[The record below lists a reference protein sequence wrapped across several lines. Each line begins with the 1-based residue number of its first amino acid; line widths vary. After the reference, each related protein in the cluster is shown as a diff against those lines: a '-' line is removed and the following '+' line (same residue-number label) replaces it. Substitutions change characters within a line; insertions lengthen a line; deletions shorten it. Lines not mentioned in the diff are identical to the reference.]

1 MNIVKMSRLS
11 IILVVMFATGFA
23 TVVAQK
29 IPDKKILKESK
40 SVSLRP
46 ESAHRI
52 AYARNGIVPDR
63 DGKGEVIGGALF
75 VKIREGYGGMFP
87 AATVEVLA
95 GKVGL
100 EVVAVSTLAGL
111 ETPLARVVQEKRASL
126 TAERQARIARAEAEL
141 GRIIELSYAGDI
153 HPRQAALLFQGLPEV
168 EYAEPMSIPQ
178 PLSPQNPDDPGIDTL
193 RQLRF
198 VDAFEAWKIWPGD
211 STVTIGIVDAGINM
225 YHEDLWP
232 NIAPNPGEEGLDG
245 EGKDKATNGIDDDG
259 NGVID
264 DWKGAN
270 LSFYLDDTEHGN
282 TVGSEHGTQVAGY
295 AAARADNG
303 LGIAGL
309 GNQCRFFPVKT
320 ASAKGLGGL
329 VEGYNGVLYCA
340 RRGFQVVNCS
350 WGKPEYS
357 QTEQDIIENIV
368 LAYDVAIVAGAG
380 NNFKHEILY
389 PAGFRYV
396 MGVGGVNE
404 QGLNVKSWGEHVDI
418 TATSGTTTS
427 GTSNYFLLEP
437 ATSYTTPVV
446 AGIVAL
452 VRSRWPELDA
462 RQALAHTRLTAAN
475 IDALNAG
482 KEKLVGFGKA
492 DAYEAVATN
501 PFSHPGL
508 LIDSVWVTDMDG
520 NPRQYF
526 GLGEKGRFGF
536 RVVNVLGDLADGAA
550 HIARYAEDS
559 ASIKFDETPVQIG
572 SLASG
577 ESWVVP
583 EGIPFEVI
591 SPGKGLTRL
600 RIAFTGKDYE
610 DYAYELLNLY
620 RPYSVYSTPRM
631 NLSFTESGHIGFD
644 YRDFGTIGEGLTF
657 DTRSLLYEGGL
668 IVASDRTHVLDN
680 VRNDDPV
687 NFIQNADFTTVEIP
701 SAANDYTLVLNDSQV
716 DSAERIGVE
725 LRMQIQTVDTIANAV
740 GIRIVARNTG
750 DETLDSLRVGLFLDW
765 DIDGFAEGQT
775 VRYVPDVPV
784 QGIAMHAIAANP
796 LGSHVAAG
804 IAEPADATALFA
816 IIYNAEPLSL
826 KDGFEKGE
834 KWRTLSNG
842 IGNPES
848 GPGDISMVIGEVLAD
863 IPSGG
868 EDTAMIVLG
877 FSADD
882 EAEATEGMRR
892 FVARRLSSIV
902 AVEGTSQ
909 EGLFVKP
916 NPAMGR
922 LDVRIPRGAHGTG
935 ATLRLRSVDG
945 REVLN
950 LSHQLVE
957 SGSETE
963 FVLDVTDVPSGMYYL
978 QYESEEW
985 SALRSVIVVK

>member
-1 MNIVKMSRLS
+1 MKIVKMSRLS
-11 IILVVMFATGFA
+11 VLIAVLCATGVG
-23 TVVAQK
+23 TVFAQK
-29 IPDKKILKESK
+29 IPDEKILKESK
-40 SVSLRP
+40 SMTLRR

-52 AYARNGIVPDR
+52 AYDRNGIVPDR

-75 VKIREGYGGMFP
+75 VKIREGYADLFP
-87 AATVEVLA
+87 ASTVERLA

-100 EVVAVSTLAGL
+100 KVLAVSSLAGL
-111 ETPLARVVQEKRASL
+111 ETPLARVVQEKRSALSS
-126 TAERQARIARAEAEL
+126 ERQARIARAEAEL
-141 GRIIELSYAGDI
+141 GRIIELSYDGGM
-153 HPRQAALLFQGLPEV
+153 HPRQAAMLFEGLPEV
-168 EYAEPMSIPQ
+168 EYAEPMSVPQ
-178 PLSPQNPDDPGIDTL
+178 VLSPQNPDDPGIDTL
-193 RQLRF
+193 RQLNF
-198 VDAFEAWKIWPGD
+198 VNAFDAWEIWPGD
-211 STVTIGIVDAGINM
+211 SSVVIGIVDAGINM
-225 YHEDLWP
+225 NHEDLWP
-232 NIAPNPGEEGLDG
+232 NIAPNPGEEGVDG
-245 EGKDKATNGIDDDG
+245 QGKDKATNGVDDDG

-295 AAARADNG
+295 AAAKTDNG
-303 LGIAGL
+303 LGVAGV

-350 WGKPEYS
+350 WGKPGYS
-357 QTEQDIIENIV
+357 RTEQDIIENAV

-380 NNFKHEILY
+380 NDFRHEILY
-389 PAGFRYV
+389 PAGFPYV

-404 QGLNVKSWGEHVDI
+404 QGLNVKSWGEHVAI
-418 TATSGTTTS
+418 TSTSGTTTS
-427 GTSNYFLLEP
+427 GTSNYFQLEP
-437 ATSYTTPVV
+437 ATSYTAPVV
-446 AGIVAL
+446 SGIVAL

-462 RQALAHTRLTAAN
+462 RQALAHTRLTATN

-482 KEKLVGFGKA
+482 KEKLVGYGKA
-492 DAYEAVATN
+492 DAFRAVSTD
-501 PFSHPGL
+501 PFSHPAL
-508 LIDSVWVTDMDG
+508 LIDSVWVTDMEG
-520 NPRQYF
+520 NSKEYF

-536 RVVNVLGDLADGAA
+536 RVINVLGDLADGE
-550 HIARYAEDS
+550 ARIVRYSEDS
-559 ASIKFDETPVQIG
+559 ASIKFGESPLQIG

-577 ESWVVP
+577 ASWMTP

-591 SPGKGLTRL
+591 APGQGITRL
-600 RIAFTGKDYE
+600 RITFSGEDYE

-620 RPYSVYSTPRM
+620 RPYAVYSTHRM

-644 YRDFGTIGEGLTF
+644 YRDFGTLGEGLTF

-668 IVASDRTHVLDN
+668 IVASDHLHVLDN
-680 VRNDDPV
+680 VRNEDQV
-687 NFIQNADFTTVEIP
+687 NFVQNTDFTTVEVP
-701 SAANDYTLVLNDSQV
+701 SAANDYTLTLDDSQV
-716 DSAERIGVE
+716 NPTERIGVE
-725 LRMQIQTVDTIANAV
+725 LRMQIQTIDTIANAV
-740 GIRIVARNTG
+740 GIRIRARNTG

-775 VRYVPDVPV
+775 VRYISDTPV
-784 QGIAMHAIAANP
+784 EGIAMHAVAANP

-816 IIYNAEPLSL
+816 IIYNGEPLKL
-826 KDGFEKGE
+826 KDGFEKSE

-848 GPGDISMVIGEVLAD
+848 GPGDISMVIGEVLAG
-863 IPSGG
+863 IPPGG

-877 FSADD
+877 FSADG
-882 EAEATEGMRR
+882 EEEATEGMRR
-892 FVARRLSSIV
+892 FVARHISSV
-902 AVEGTSQ
+902 VKGTESEGPD
-909 EGLFVKP
+909 LFVKP

-922 LDVRIPRGAHGTG
+922 LDVRIPGMSRSAG
-935 ATLRLRSVDG
+935 ATLRLRAVDG
-945 REVLN
+945 REVLD
-950 LSHQLVE
+950 LSHLLGQ

-963 FVLDVTDVPSGMYYL
+963 LTLDVSNVPSGMYYL

-985 SALRSVIVVK
+985 STLRSVIVVK